1 MVTLNRIYTKT
12 GDGGKTRLGDNS
24 EVEKTDIRVD
34 AYGEVDELN
43 TCLGIALCY
52 AREDEILTRLLEQI
66 QNDLFINSS

>member
-52 AREDEILTRLLEQI
+52 AREDGRQQLMLDREFYLII
-66 QNDLFINSS
+66 P